1 VIFDGAD
8 GIDNTDIV
16 ELAAVEVPQAFEAV
30 TVTFPEVDPKVTVAL
45 VVPCPAVIVAPAG
58 TVHV

>member
-1 VIFDGAD
+1 VAGALVTVIAF
-8 GIDNTDIV
+8 V
-16 ELAAVEVPQAFEAV
+16 AALEVPQALEAV